1 MKVFSADFLNNLTA
15 QAQGSPR
22 KRQHRNIHESY
33 QDPCQRLFN
42 AIEPGSYIRP
52 HRHASDPR
60 DELLIAVRGSM
71 ALVTFD
77 EQGMVTEAVRFGE
90 RRNGEDFA
98 VCVEVPAGTW
108 HIVIALQSGSVL
120 LEVKAGPFDPN
131 QPKDL
136 APWAPDEGSP
146 PALAYLNKLIGLVER
161 YPNGQ
166 ISDAE
171 IPLDPTARSQSPIG
185 F

>member
-1 MKVFSADFLNNLTA
+1 MKVFGTDYLNELTA
-15 QAQGSPR
+15 QAQCSLR
-22 KRQHRNIHESY
+22 KRQHRNIHDSY
-33 QDPCQRLFN
+33 ADPCPRLFN

-52 HRHASDPR
+52 HRHTADPK

-77 EQGMVTEAVRFGE
+77 EQGKVNGVVRFGVD
-90 RRNGEDFA
+90 RNGEGLA
-98 VCVEVPAGTW
+98 VGAEVPASTW
-108 HIVIALQSGSVL
+108 HTVIALEPGCVL

-136 APWAPDEGSP
+136 ATSGPDEGSP
-146 PALAYLNKLIGLVER
+146 AALAYLDKLTGLVER

-166 ISDAE
+166 ITDPE
-171 IPLDPTARSQSPIG
+171 GTLDPMAKSHRPIG
-185 F
+185 S

>member
-1 MKVFSADFLNNLTA
+1 MKVFSADFLNELTA

-33 QDPCQRLFN
+33 ADPCQRLFN

-52 HRHASDPR
+52 HRHAADPR
-60 DELLIAVRGSM
+60 DELLIAVRGLM
-71 ALVTFD
+71 ALVEFD
-77 EQGMVTEAVRFGE
+77 EQGKATGVVRFGVD
-90 RRNGEDFA
+90 RNGEGLA
-98 VCVEVPAGTW
+98 VAAEVPATTW
-108 HIVIALQSGSVL
+108 HTVIALVPGCVL
-120 LEVKAGPFDPN
+120 LEVKAGPFDPS

-136 APWAPDEGSP
+136 AKWAPDEGSP
-146 PALAYLNKLIGLVER
+146 AALPYLNQLIGLFGIK
-161 YPNGQ
+161 PTGQ

-171 IPLDPTARSQSPIG
+171 SPLDPTARSHHPTD